1 MKKLIS
7 GAIIGMA
14 VTLVIGLSWGKL
26 FKKGYT
32 QEEYGVEIEKRDQ
45 KIAELEDSISSMR
58 FKLEFYNDA
67 IKWAREAGDEELW
80 GAINMLRK
88 VPKDVPLP

>member
-7 GAIIGMA
+7 GAIMGMV

-45 KIAELEDSISSMR
+45 KIAELEDSISSMQ

-67 IKWAREAGDEELW
+67 IKWAREAGDAELW
-80 GAINMLRK
+80 GAIKIGRAH
-88 VPKDVPLP
+88 V

>member
-1 MKKLIS
+1 
-7 GAIIGMA
+7 MA

-58 FKLEFYNDA
+58 LNSNS
-67 IKWAREAGDEELW
+67 IM
-80 GAINMLRK
+80 ML
-88 VPKDVPLP
+88 

>member
-14 VTLVIGLSWGKL
+14 VMLVIGLSWGKL

-45 KIAELEDSISSMR
+45 KIAELEDSISRMQ

-67 IKWAREAGDEELW
+67 MKWAREAGDAELW